1 MPATFSDLRD
11 EFQDLILACMM
22 REPEKFTFVAPA
34 IKPKYFTGVQPT
46 LAARCMLE
54 HFEKYL
60 RFPAWEVLEQ
70 RLDEATRQ
78 MPESEG
84 GLAIDYVRKLRRM
97 DIGDWEFVRD
107 HVSEFVRERAL
118 VDAIRQSVT
127 MLQDNKIP
135 PDGFVSLFAKA
146 MQVGQ
151 DLDDLGYLMH
161 EDVDR
166 VISKVMNVEYGLR
179 TGFPRLDAIWKN
191 GWAPGWLIV
200 PAAPPKRYKSGFCIN
215 LALNV
220 VSPQVHK
227 DVIYYA
233 CELGQEEAMVRGMCH
248 LARLPQE
255 TLYESSM
262 KFSGLVKAAMEDSI
276 AAKLLFKSFP
286 SKTATI
292 ADLRA
297 HAHMAMAQLNM
308 RPRLIIIDYAETIQ
322 PSDRKEAEYRQQSSI
337 YTEARA
343 FGKEIGATVVMPDRV
358 KQEFVDQAVP
368 NMRALQGAFEKA
380 GIVDIAFGLCATDME
395 YIEKCLRLFVF
406 LNRHGPAYQHFRGS
420 VDPVTWHLEFN
431 QKIEFDASASAG
443 AFSGGG
449 RSKRGGNARM
459 PRELVEEQ

>member
-1 MPATFSDLRD
+1 MPATFTDFRED
-11 EFQDLILACMM
+11 FQDLLLACMM
-22 REPEKFTFVAPA
+22 REPERFTFLASAV
-34 IKPKYFTGVQPT
+34 KPKYFTGVQPT

-60 RFPAWEVLEQ
+60 RYPAWEVLEQ

-78 MPESEG
+78 LPESEG

-97 DIGDWEFVRD
+97 DVGDWEFVRD
-107 HVSEFVRERAL
+107 HVSDFVRERAL

-127 MLQDNKIP
+127 MLQDGKVP
-135 PDGFVSLFAKA
+135 PDGFTSLFAKA
-146 MQVGQ
+146 MQVGR
-151 DLDDLGYLMH
+151 DLDDLGYMMH

-166 VISKVMNVEYGLR
+166 VISKVMNVEYGLK
-179 TGFPRLDAIWKN
+179 TGFPKLDSIWKN
-191 GWAPGWLIV
+191 GWAPGWLVV

-220 VSPQVHK
+220 VSPAVGK

-233 CELGQEEAMVRGMCH
+233 CELNQEVAMVRAMCH
-248 LARLPQE
+248 LARLPE
-255 TLYESSM
+255 DTLYESSM
-262 KFSGLVKAAMEDSI
+262 KFSDKVKEAMQESI
-276 AAKLLFKSFP
+276 AARLLFKSFP

-297 HAHMAMAQLNM
+297 HARMATAQLNM
-308 RPRLIIIDYAETIQ
+308 KPRLIIIDYAETIQ
-322 PSDRKEAEYRQQSSI
+322 PSDRKEKEYRQQSSI

-343 FGKEIGATVVMPDRV
+343 FASEIGATVVMPDRV

-395 YIEKCLRLFVF
+395 YIERCIRLFVF

-431 QKIEFDASASAG
+431 QAIPYDVSAVDSETE
-443 AFSGGG
+443 G
-449 RSKRGGNARM
+449 RARSRRGARM
-459 PRELVEEQ
+459 PRELVEQ

>member
-1 MPATFSDLRD
+1 MPADFSDFRD
-11 EFQDLILACMM
+11 DFQDLLIACMM
-22 REPEKFTFVAPA
+22 REPEHFTFVAPA
-34 IKPKYFTGVQPT
+34 IKPKYFTGIQPT

-60 RFPAWEVLEQ
+60 RFPAWEILEQ

-78 MPESEG
+78 LPEAEG

-97 DIGDWEFVRD
+97 DVGDWEFVRD
-107 HVSEFVRERAL
+107 HVSDFVRERAI

-127 MLQDNKIP
+127 MLQDGKIP
-135 PDGFVSLFAKA
+135 PDGYTSLFAKA
-146 MQVGQ
+146 MQVGR
-151 DLDDLGYLMH
+151 DLDNLGYMMH

-166 VISKVMNVEYGLR
+166 VVSKVMNVEYGLK
-179 TGFPRLDAIWKN
+179 TGFPKLDSIWKN

-200 PAAPPKRYKSGFCIN
+200 PAAPPKRFKSGFCIN

-220 VSPQVHK
+220 VSPSIGR

-233 CELGQEEAMVRGMCH
+233 CELDEEQAMVRAMCH
-248 LARLPQE
+248 VAKLPVD
-255 TLYESSM
+255 TMYESSM
-262 KFSGLVKAAMEDSI
+262 KFTNLVKQAMNECI
-276 AAKLLFKSFP
+276 AARLLFKSFP

-297 HAHMAMAQLNM
+297 HAHMATAQLNM
-308 RPRLIIIDYAETIQ
+308 KPRLIIIDYAETVQ

-358 KQEFVDQAVP
+358 KQEFVEQAVP

-380 GIVDIAFGLCATDME
+380 GIVDVAFGLCATDME
-395 YIEKCLRLFVF
+395 YLEKCVRLFVF
-406 LNRHGPAYQHFRGS
+406 LNRHGPAYQHLRGS
-420 VDPVTWHLEFN
+420 IDPETWRMEFN
-431 QKIEFDASASAG
+431 QNIEFDPRASAAPKSRNRTGHRTPQALIDEG
-443 AFSGGG
+443 
-449 RSKRGGNARM
+449 M
-459 PRELVEEQ
+459 